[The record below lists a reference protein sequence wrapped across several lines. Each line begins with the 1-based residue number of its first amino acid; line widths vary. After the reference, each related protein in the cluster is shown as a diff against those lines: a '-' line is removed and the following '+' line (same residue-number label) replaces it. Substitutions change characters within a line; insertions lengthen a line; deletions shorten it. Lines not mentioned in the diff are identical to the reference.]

1 MKTLLAL
8 VLAVALCGVA
18 NATNHGH
25 CNVQAVRQ
33 NVVVTQQ
40 LVQVPAAQV
49 VVAQPQALVQYVQQP
64 VVVAQPVVQNV
75 QFVQAHNVQAVR
87 VQNVRQNNVQ
97 RSFSRTVS
105 RSR

>member
-49 VVAQPQALVQYVQQP
+49 VVAQPQAIVQYAQP
-64 VVVAQPVVQNV
+64 IVVAQPVVHNV

-87 VQNVRQNNVQ
+87 VQNVRQNSVQ
-97 RSFSRTVS
+97 RSFSRTVV
-105 RSR
+105 RNR